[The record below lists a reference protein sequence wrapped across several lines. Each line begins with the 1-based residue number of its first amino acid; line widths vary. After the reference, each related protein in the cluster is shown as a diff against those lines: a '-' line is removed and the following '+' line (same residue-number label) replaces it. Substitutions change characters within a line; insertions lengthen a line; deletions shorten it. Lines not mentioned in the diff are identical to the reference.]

1 MSDHEILKQVTSVA
15 REVGD
20 RVRGLPSPGRFRTLS
35 ELRAVFNAIDDPL
48 QAFARERL
56 AALRPG
62 AAWVDELHGRMP
74 DAGEAWVVDAIDGA
88 VQYLQGLPQWCV
100 SITLVRARVP
110 VIAVLYSAVQGETY
124 AAIAGG
130 GATRDGAPVEPS
142 TKTDL
147 AVALVAT
154 SQPPFVAK
162 EPEDVE
168 RASRSLGEVLVVA
181 GAVRNFGPT
190 SWQITD
196 VASGRIDAFWQYGV
210 DDGNLLGASLVAQE
224 AGAIVTDV
232 RGAPWRSGAR
242 SILVAAPGLHRRL
255 REVLLPDRGA
265 ADSAPAA

>member
-1 MSDHEILKQVTSVA
+1 MSDHEILNDVASVA

-20 RVRGLPSPGRFRTLS
+20 RVRALPSPGRFQTLL
-35 ELRAVFNAIDDPL
+35 ELRAVFNGIDGPL
-48 QAFARERL
+48 QAFTRERL
-56 AALRPG
+56 GALRPE
-62 AAWVDELHGRMP
+62 AAWVDELHGRIP

-110 VIAVLYSAVQGETY
+110 VIAVLHSTVQGETY

-130 GATRDGAPVEPS
+130 GATRNGAPVEPS
-142 TKTDL
+142 KKAEL
-147 AVALVAT
+147 AIALAAT

-162 EPEDVE
+162 EPGDVD
-168 RASRSLGEVLVVA
+168 RASRSLRDVLLVA
-181 GAVRNFGPT
+181 GAVRNLGPT
-190 SWQITD
+190 SWQIAD
-196 VASGRIDAFWQYGV
+196 VAGGRIDAFWQYGV

-232 RGAPWRSGAR
+232 RGAPWRVGAH

-255 REVLLPDRGA
+255 CELLPTDGTV
-265 ADSAPAA
+265 SLS